1 MKKEALILIS
11 VFGITMA
18 SVASVSHSVVK
29 SKPDGLFSI
38 DSQTSLIFRKL
49 DDKVRYLGR
58 RRSKLLAKDRNLQN
72 DLLNYSPPA
81 SAAIYGFCWEKGRFQ
96 RCAQPEHF
104 NHYAL
109 NITDD
114 GDTTLVYRKKLAK
127 RYNYRKPLQE
137 QMQCMLYVK
146 MVKMSRLENMGFIEL
161 IAHFKSNCFNK
172 IQVKYFVLDQQRRLP
187 NNLRFKFNGI
197 PFRLRFA
204 KEAFE
209 ENGKNLRKKAWSYRL
224 EEFYVAR
231 KFDVIRPKELFP
243 VEKSKSSKKE
253 GKNRVPKQTE
263 ETPAETDTDSE
274 TEAKPAKRKVRYDLP
289 FTLFNTSYEIIP
301 SNNSNPY
308 WSYQDIEKLWKGSN
322 PQDCTLEDISESLD
336 VFDQLTNRQM
346 TYTGKLA
353 VMDCSGF

>member
-58 RRSKLLAKDRNLQN
+58 RRSKLLAKSRNLQN

-81 SAAIYGFCWEKGRFQ
+81 SAAIYGFCWERGRFK
-96 RCAQPEHF
+96 RCAHPEHF

-109 NITDD
+109 NTTDD
-114 GDTTLVYRKKLAK
+114 GDKQLVYRKKLAR
-127 RYNYRKPLQE
+127 RYRYRKPLQE

-161 IAHFKSNCFNK
+161 IAHFKSNCFSQ
-172 IQVKYFVLDQQRRLP
+172 IQVKYFVLDQQKRLP
-187 NNLRFKFNGI
+187 GNLRFRFNGI
-197 PFRLRFA
+197 PFRFRFE

-209 ENGKNLRKKAWSYRL
+209 KNGKNLRRKAWSYRL

-231 KFDVIRPKELFP
+231 KMNVIRPKNLFP
-243 VEKSKSSKKE
+243 TERSKNSKRE
-253 GKNRVPKQTE
+253 AKNRVPTQTE
-263 ETPAETDTDSE
+263 EAPTE
-274 TEAKPAKRKVRYDLP
+274 TETQTQKRKIRYELP
-289 FTLFNTSYEIIP
+289 FTPFNTSFEIIP
-301 SNNSNPY
+301 SNNHNPY
-308 WSYQDIEKLWKGSN
+308 WTYQDIEKLWKGSN
-322 PQDCTLEDISESLD
+322 PHDCTLDEISENLD
-336 VFDQLTNRQM
+336 VYDQLNNRQM